1 MIRVQGG
8 VWPEER
14 QGRCGGQVVIL
25 VLITFK
31 ILTFSSFWGIM
42 TGNLYFL
49 NNIMTRETISYKE
62 DGLSG
67 IF

>member
-1 MIRVQGG
+1 
-8 VWPEER
+8 
-14 QGRCGGQVVIL
+14 
-25 VLITFK
+25 
-31 ILTFSSFWGIM
+31 M

-67 IF
+67 IFYKVVYVSLVIILGKHIHTVFFNSRIKIGVVQTTT